1 VSGDALD
8 GYRLRS
14 DTCFRCFATGVHLV
28 MTGRV
33 ELGTRDEEA
42 FVFHCMPCFALAEA
56 ERRLPGR
63 AAITGPAEEAAS

>member
-1 VSGDALD
+1 
-8 GYRLRS
+8 
-14 DTCFRCFATGVHLV
+14 